1 MQLIYSHPP
10 PFPPQQLPVSEASQ
24 MTSHKTLTFIL
35 ELQWIILI
43 QTQYLDPT

>member
-10 PFPPQQLPVSEASQ
+10 HLSQQLSISEALR
-24 MTSHKTLTFIL
+24 MTSHKALTFIL

-43 QTQYLDPT
+43 QTQYLDAT